1 MTKKIRYTPDKFP
14 DIKVDAATLRESEH
28 CLSSIYREVEILK
41 ADGIPMKGII
51 VSLMLSS
58 VKLASFT
65 GSFSPTAMRKM
76 FDAVMDQ
83 YTEEVEEEE

>member
-14 DIKVDAATLRESEH
+14 DLKIHPNTLRESEH

-51 VSLMLSS
+51 VSLMLAS

-65 GSFSPTAMRKM
+65 GAFSPTAMRTM
-76 FDAVMDQ
+76 FDAVMGQ
-83 YTEEVEEEE
+83 YTVEDGEEE